1 MYLSFILFVQV
12 LRGHSKSDVFEIVKD
27 LKLPVE
33 HGDLSLLKKLQ
44 ALGLHS
50 NR

>member
-1 MYLSFILFVQV
+1 MWCDFQV
-12 LRGHSKSDVFEIVKD
+12 LHNHGKGDVFDVVKN
-27 LKLPVE
+27 LNLPVE

-50 NR
+50 NRYQ